1 MGKIFFCAASPLLVA
16 ISSFASEVS
25 STQFGPLH
33 TYAQSP
39 FITNG
44 LAPQLRSGFSMP
56 NHAVELNA
64 SLALAS
70 IWANNSVYELDYYQN
85 QLHLNGKWQINE
97 AWQWEIGY
105 RINHAGNNSLD
116 SLTIAFHDWFSIDQN
131 GRDEVDND
139 RYIISAP
146 SYGIDEK
153 DFHGDIISQGIY
165 SYLQYQLY
173 QHDNHGL
180 SIGLSLYY
188 SDLGSGFFAHS
199 DWEQA
204 LQLNYGF
211 LTGNHAI
218 DVTLSQTFRDVPT
231 NFDQMPYV
239 DNNWFVGGS
248 YRYQWYQNHF
258 LVMQLG
264 VYEGISEADDEF
276 ANVSTDVTLGYRFEM
291 EQSALEFSVIE
302 NMINADNSTDIAF
315 TFAYRYRYGGSN

>member
-1 MGKIFFCAASPLLVA
+1 MSRATLWASVPLLIA
-16 ISSFASEVS
+16 FNASGQETVPDS
-25 STQFGPLH
+25 FGPLQ

-56 NHAVELNA
+56 NNSIELHASVTA
-64 SLALAS
+64 AS
-70 IWANNSVYELDYYQN
+70 IWAKNRIYELDYYQN
-85 QLHLNGKWQINE
+85 QLQLGGKWQVNKR
-97 AWQWEIGY
+97 WQWEIGY
-105 RINHAGNNSLD
+105 RLNHAGNNSLD
-116 SLTIAFHDWFSIDQN
+116 SLTITFHDWFSLDQN

-146 SYGIDEK
+146 SYGINEE
-153 DFHGDIISQGIY
+153 DFGGDILSQGLY
-165 SYLQYQLY
+165 SYLQYQLF
-173 QHDNHGL
+173 QNSHHGF
-180 SIGLSLYY
+180 SIGFSLYY

-211 LTGNHAI
+211 LSGNHAI

-248 YRYQWYQNHF
+248 YRYQWYQNHY
-258 LVMQLG
+258 LVLQLG

-276 ANVSTDVTLGYRFEM
+276 AKVSTDVTLGYRFEM